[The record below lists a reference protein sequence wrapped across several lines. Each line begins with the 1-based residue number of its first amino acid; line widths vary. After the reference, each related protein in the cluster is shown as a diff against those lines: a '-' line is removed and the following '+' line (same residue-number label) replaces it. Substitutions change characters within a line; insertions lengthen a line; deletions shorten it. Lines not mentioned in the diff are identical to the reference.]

1 MKSLDAGCNILG
13 EKGRDIFSTFL
24 IFASFSSQKNK
35 KVSTYLVFATAMSRT
50 WSMWDRSVSS
60 HRSGR
65 VLVRFFFASVISL
78 RVNLAYV
85 LSHPWKIFCFSYIR
99 LYEYNL
105 TVWVYFLSI
114 GLVIEGKINW
124 SILLTIVPGLL
135 GLNCTDCALACIWS
149 IYLADSIPFAT
160 NVFIGTAGALGVK
173 TV

>member
-24 IFASFSSQKNK
+24 IFASFSSQKK
-35 KVSTYLVFATAMSRT
+35 QKGVHVPGLCHSDEQDLIDVRPIRFFWPLRSRPCEI
-50 WSMWDRSVSS
+50 
-60 HRSGR
+60 
-65 VLVRFFFASVISL
+65 FFASVISL

-149 IYLADSIPFAT
+149 MYLFGWFYSICYKC
-160 NVFIGTAGALGVK
+160 IC
-173 TV
+173 